1 MIKKAQI
8 KDVKEILSLITYG
21 SELGK
26 VLPRSKKEIA
36 SLIETFYIWVEK
48 EKIVGCCSLEIY
60 SKKMAEIRSLVV
72 LPKFQGKG
80 IGTKL
85 VKACMKKAKKE
96 NIYEVLSVTDKVNLF
111 KQLGFQKCLNNQW
124 PMFIRMKKENY

>member
-1 MIKKAQI
+1 
-8 KDVKEILSLITYG
+8 
-21 SELGK
+21 
-26 VLPRSKKEIA
+26 
-36 SLIETFYIWVEK
+36 
-48 EKIVGCCSLEIY
+48 
-60 SKKMAEIRSLVV
+60 MAEIRSLVV